1 MDYKENFTA
10 ILPVTCN
17 ANCSFCPEKEM
28 EQKASKDE
36 WITNLMSALQISR
49 YIHNHVSL
57 SGGEPTLD
65 PRLLARTIKTISR
78 FPRMG
83 VGITTNG
90 QFLESL
96 TKTQA
101 FMEACRVDGKD
112 EFFPYFINISRH
124 AFDTADNNRL
134 MGTNYRHTM
143 GDIFAFRRMLPR
155 SVSFRLNM
163 VLVAGEDHLKLFNEA
178 KELEHH
184 FLDNN
189 IVISFRTD
197 YNLVVPKEEGLIP
210 KEIYEQFVSVF
221 GECEET
227 YSCPTCVTHSP
238 KAYSS
243 FILKAGD
250 FEPTTKEEIQR
261 EFVFHQDGK
270 LYHDWKRN
278 KPVDLPAL
286 IKGCQEKIIEH
297 VRAYGVWGLEGGGW
311 TFNWFDEEGPKR
323 LAAAL
328 DEYNAR
334 EEKERRERERYR
346 GPSCGGH
353 GCGGGCGSL
362 GPDEDDYVDEVGS
375 GCGGSAPTPPPS
387 CGGGRSGGC
396 GDTPRP
402 DSRSQSNCGGVN
414 AFPATDPGPEWSGCS
429 GPRGPSC

>member
-28 EQKASKDE
+28 EQKASKDD
-36 WITNLMSALQISR
+36 WITNLMKTLQLTR
-49 YIHNHVSL
+49 FFHDHVSL

-65 PRLLARTIKTISR
+65 PRLLARTIKTVSR
-78 FPRMG
+78 FSRMG

-124 AFDTADNNRL
+124 AFDTDDNNRL

-143 GDIFAFRRMLPR
+143 GDIIAFRRMLPR
-155 SVSFRLNM
+155 QVSFRLNM
-163 VLVAGEDHLKLFNEA
+163 VLVAGEDHLKLFREA
-178 KELEHH
+178 QELEQH

-197 YNLVVPKEEGLIP
+197 YNLVVSKEEGLIP
-210 KEIYEQFVSVF
+210 KTIYDQFVSVF

-238 KAYSS
+238 KAYGSY
-243 FILKAGD
+243 ILKAGD
-250 FEPTTKEEIQR
+250 FEPTTKEERQR

-278 KPVDLPAL
+278 KPVDMMGLMSD
-286 IKGCQEKIIEH
+286 CQNKIIEN
-297 VRAYGVWGLEGGGW
+297 VREGNLWGSLWGMSSDGW
-311 TFNWFDEEGPKR
+311 SLSWFTEEGMKR
-323 LAAAL
+323 LEAAIA
-328 DEYNAR
+328 ENNAR
-334 EEKERRERERYR
+334 EEHERKERERYR
-346 GPSCGGH
+346 PATCGSR

-375 GCGGSAPTPPPS
+375 GCGGSSPTSPPS
-387 CGGGRSGGC
+387 CGSGRSGGC
-396 GDTPRP
+396 GDTRRP

-414 AFPATDPGPEWSGCS
+414 AYPKDN
-429 GPRGPSC
+429 R